1 MKHLGELLL
10 PLDRMLVYRRVTPPA
25 ASVSP
30 VPIYTPGWRERKRSK
45 VPCLRKQRDRR
56 GLNHGPPDPL
66 EVLTTEPHTSPLF
79 HNNLCKII
87 TYPSITGSFG
97 PSGLAPS
104 QKQSSGVMITH
115 GKSWGR
121 SCWTKMMKKRTSCK
135 ECSPYQ
141 TVSSLK

>member
-10 PLDRMLVYRRVTPPA
+10 PPGQDASPSQGYPLA
-25 ASVSP
+25 ASMSP
-30 VPIYTPGWRERKRSK
+30 APIYTPGWRETKRSK
-45 VPCLRKQRDRR
+45 VSCLRKQRHRR
-56 GLNHGPPDPL
+56 GLNPRPLDPL
-66 EVLTTEPHTSPLF
+66 EVLTTQPHTPPLF
-79 HNNLCKII
+79 HNNLCKSI
-87 TYPSITGSFG
+87 TYSRFTGSFG

-121 SCWTKMMKKRTSCK
+121 SCWTKMKKRTSCK